1 MSITIENY
9 SEYSVVVRGD
19 TRAFKKNLLELEG
32 KFNDKLKGG
41 PGWIFSTKKSK
52 DVLEKLQKDIAEGKV
67 KPEGGSSSDSSSSSS
82 SDSSSSSSKYGG
94 NEWVSMKVYLALLA
108 RVERLEQICS
118 HVGFVKESK
127 TDEITIEIDNTE
139 EEERAEN
146 NVGLLRKKKTKK
158 L

>member
-9 SEYSVVVRGD
+9 SDYSIVVRGD
-19 TRAFKKNLLELEG
+19 TKSFKKNLIELEG

-52 DVLEKLQKDIAEGKV
+52 DVLEKLQKDITEGRI
-67 KPEGGSSSDSSSSSS
+67 KPEGGSSDDSSSSS
-82 SDSSSSSSKYGG
+82 SSSSSSKYGG

-118 HVGFVKESK
+118 HVDFVKESK
-127 TDEITIEIDNTE
+127 IDEITIEMDNME
-139 EEERAEN
+139 DERTEN
-146 NVGLLRKKKTKK
+146 NVGLLRKKKTKN